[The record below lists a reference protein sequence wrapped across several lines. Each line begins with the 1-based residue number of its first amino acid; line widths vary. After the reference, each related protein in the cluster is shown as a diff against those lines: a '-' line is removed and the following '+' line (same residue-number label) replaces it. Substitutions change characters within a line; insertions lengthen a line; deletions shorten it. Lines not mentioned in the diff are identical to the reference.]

1 MNILICISCV
11 PDTTSTI
18 SFVNDDK
25 KFNSDGV
32 QYIIGPYEDYA
43 LARAVE
49 LKEKDNSINISVL
62 NVGLERNDPLLRKA
76 LAIGADDAY
85 RIDVFPN
92 DSLFVAHQISSF
104 INENL
109 FDIILMGKESI
120 DFNSSQV
127 HHITGSLLGIPSFSP
142 VTQLDLNSN
151 KNKILIKKEIDNGIE
166 TLEVVL
172 PAVLGC
178 QEPIAE
184 WKIPNMRGIM
194 NARTKPLKV
203 IDAFEC
209 ISKINYKKYSLPEK
223 KDNLIIIDEN
233 NINELVVALKLKNL

>member
-49 LKEKDNSINISVL
+49 LKEKDNSIHISVL

-104 INENL
+104 INVSNY
-109 FDIILMGKESI
+109 IGC
-120 DFNSSQV
+120 SQIYYLLTYIFIV
-127 HHITGSLLGIPSFSP
+127 H
-142 VTQLDLNSN
+142 
-151 KNKILIKKEIDNGIE
+151 
-166 TLEVVL
+166 VL
-172 PAVLGC
+172 V
-178 QEPIAE
+178 
-184 WKIPNMRGIM
+184 MR
-194 NARTKPLKV
+194 
-203 IDAFEC
+203 
-209 ISKINYKKYSLPEK
+209 
-223 KDNLIIIDEN
+223 
-233 NINELVVALKLKNL
+233 